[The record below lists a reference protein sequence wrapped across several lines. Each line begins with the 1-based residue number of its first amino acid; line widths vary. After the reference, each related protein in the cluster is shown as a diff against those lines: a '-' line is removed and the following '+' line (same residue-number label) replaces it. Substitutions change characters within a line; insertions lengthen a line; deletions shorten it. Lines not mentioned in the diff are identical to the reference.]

1 MQNVLTREA
10 TTEPTRMSC
19 EASAGSED
27 SKARIV
33 LFHTSAYIALALVV
47 LHQGVVASST
57 IFLTRVIEQ
66 FQSGYPYAPS
76 LALYLVA
83 MAFPYLPGC
92 ASFLFL
98 QRWINDAHQAFVALV
113 VRRMKG
119 SAGLFRHEG
128 MRERVTAILARN
140 AFPVLK
146 DYISFIHDLAS
157 FTLNSVLSISVISF
171 LLPTDLLIGY
181 GVSLALCFVIIA
193 ALRGTISRAS
203 SAYENR
209 YLDYSTVL
217 DVGWQNLTIGN
228 RHNAAVWQKRRDDAG
243 RSFYVSANR
252 LELKKQIS
260 NILLAATSLAPTI
273 YLVLMIVRD
282 NTASPSVVA
291 AVIVSLTRIFLILN
305 SLSMLVHK
313 ILDLSV
319 MQSRLNVLF
328 SVRES
333 LSEED
338 STEVGTIGRIDVNGV
353 AISGKA
359 DLLDHFASV
368 ANGRHRIT
376 GPNGSGK
383 STALMA
389 LKQEY
394 GAQCVMLPANLSG
407 LMWLADGKNLS
418 TGQRTGMCLQEV
430 LQQDDVKYILLDEWD
445 ANLDSNNASTIDDML
460 DALAERKVVVEV
472 RHMRRG

>member
-1 MQNVLTREA
+1 MENVLTRE
-10 TTEPTRMSC
+10 TSTEPTSVC
-19 EASAGSED
+19 GAASARSGD
-27 SKARIV
+27 SKTRIV
-33 LFHTSAYIALALVV
+33 LFHASAYVALALVV

-66 FQSGYPYAPS
+66 FQSGHPYATS
-76 LALYLVA
+76 LALYLAA

-98 QRWINDAHQAFVALV
+98 QRWINNAHQDFVALV
-113 VRRMKG
+113 VRRMKDSTG
-119 SAGLFRHEG
+119 QYRHEKV
-128 MRERVTAILARN
+128 RERVTAILARN

-171 LLPTDLLIGY
+171 LLPTDLLVGY

-193 ALRGTISRAS
+193 ALRGTVSRAS

-228 RHNAAVWQKRRDDAG
+228 RHNAAVWQNRREDAG
-243 RSFYVSANR
+243 QSFYASANS
-252 LELKKQIS
+252 LEARKQIS
-260 NILLAATSLAPTI
+260 NVLLAATSLAPTI
-273 YLVLMIVRD
+273 YLVLAIVRD
-282 NTASPSVVA
+282 NAASPPVIA
-291 AVIVSLTRIFLILN
+291 AVIVSLTRIFLIIN
-305 SLSMLVHK
+305 SLSALVHK
-313 ILDLSV
+313 ALDLSAV
-319 MQSRLNVLF
+319 QSRLNVLF
-328 SVRES
+328 SVRDS
-333 LSEED
+333 ISEEALLD
-338 STEVGTIGRIDVNGV
+338 PGTIGQINVNGV
-353 AISGKA
+353 AISGKT
-359 DLLDHFASV
+359 DLLDYFAAV
-368 ANGRHRIT
+368 ANGRYQIT

-394 GAQCVMLPANLSG
+394 GTQCVMLPANLTG

-418 TGQRTGMCLQEV
+418 TGQRTVTCLQEI
-430 LQQDDVKYILLDEWD
+430 LQQDDVKYVLLDEWD
-445 ANLDSNNASTIDDML
+445 ANLDSNNASAVDAML
-460 DALAERKVVVEV
+460 DGIAEHKVIVEV
-472 RHMRRG
+472 RHIRRD